1 MKTDA
6 ELDRMIEA
14 AIADEWEDINRP
26 PEWEETRKKLQT
38 AINLLNE
45 AKDVLEEAKT
55 ECDGTPEMYRIGS
68 LADEVGFLAGDVE
81 KQLKRM

>member
-1 MKTDA
+1 MTET
-6 ELDRMIEA
+6 ELELMLEA
-14 AIADEWEDINRP
+14 AMQDEWEEMTRP
-26 PEWEETRKKLQT
+26 PEWTETRKKLQT

-45 AKDVLEEAKT
+45 AKDVLEEAKA
-55 ECDGTPEMYRIGS
+55 ECYGTPEFYRVGS

>member
-1 MKTDA
+1 MTTDT
-6 ELDRMIEA
+6 ELDRMMEA
-14 AIADEWEDINRP
+14 ALADDWEEFTRP

-45 AKDVLEEAKT
+45 AKETLLEAKG
-55 ECDGTPEMYRIGS
+55 ECDGTPEEFRIGS
-68 LADEVGFLAGDVE
+68 LADEVGFLSGDIE

>member
-1 MKTDA
+1 MTET
-6 ELDRMIEA
+6 ELELMLEA
-14 AIADEWEDINRP
+14 AMQDEWEDITRP

-45 AKDVLEEAKT
+45 AKDVLNEAKD
-55 ECDGTPEMYRIGS
+55 ECNGTPEEYRIGS
-68 LADEVGFLAGDVE
+68 LADEVGFLSGDVE